1 MHSPVCVGKRA
12 LNLQAVLCRAFAWLL
27 AVQWREVALKGRR
40 FINVYRSSQENLMDR
55 TSADLACSDVL
66 KHTLLCKKRNLKKT
80 NKKNHGCTQTYLNI
94 ESRVVVIILFYI
106 ILLMNS

>member
-27 AVQWREVALKGRR
+27 VVQWREVALKGRR

-55 TSADLACSDVL
+55 TSADLACSDVP
-66 KHTLLCKKRNLKKT
+66 KHTLLCKKRNLKK
-80 NKKNHGCTQTYLNI
+80 KKTKKKYI
-94 ESRVVVIILFYI
+94 YMRVHIHT
-106 ILLMNS
+106 